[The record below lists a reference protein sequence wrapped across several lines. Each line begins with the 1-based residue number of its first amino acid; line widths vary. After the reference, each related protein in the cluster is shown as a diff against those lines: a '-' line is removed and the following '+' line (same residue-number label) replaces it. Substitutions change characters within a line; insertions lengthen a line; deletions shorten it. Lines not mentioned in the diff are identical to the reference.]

1 MGNDTEAALACR
13 LRAELCSFVS
23 AAGTRRLLPTTF
35 HLGQPGGD
43 RQSLDDA
50 GCYDDA
56 LRADLVTRM
65 IDALPSDQET
75 ESIPWVT
82 RTGELAAT
90 DADLRWLRASMAA
103 FHRHGWEF
111 SSFVVITRQGWR
123 NLATEEMRRWHR
135 VRPGRLGA

>member
-1 MGNDTEAALACR
+1 MSNEHEAALAGQ

-43 RQSLDDA
+43 RQSLDDDRTF
-50 GCYDDA
+50 DDG

-65 IDALPSDQET
+65 IDALSPDQEAAV
-75 ESIPWVT
+75 PWVT

-90 DADLRWLRASMAA
+90 DADLRWLRASTAA
-103 FHRHGWEF
+103 FHRHGWEL
-111 SSFVVITRQGWR
+111 SSFVVVTRQGWR
-123 NLATEEMRRWHR
+123 NLATEEIRRWQR